1 MARENHI
8 AGFLVSAF
16 FHLGIVA
23 FAWAGMTTVQSTL
36 EKEQVVPLKL
46 SMFQPPPVPVVE
58 PDPIPEPTPVVEQVQ
73 QEEPPPPP
81 KPKPKPKLKP
91 KPKPKPEIVHKPRV
105 EPKPQLVPEIKM
117 VTKPVIQV
125 AKIPVQ
131 PAPDLALIERA
142 ENEYRAKLQAAIE
155 TQKKYPRRARRLRQ
169 QGSVLVAFKVQKDGS
184 IKNIKVTSASDSTIL
199 DKAAMETVL
208 KISGLYPLPEELN
221 RTEWSFSIPI
231 NYFLR

>member
-8 AGFLVSAF
+8 AGFLVSTF

-23 FAWAGMTTVQSTL
+23 FAWAGMSTVQSTL
-36 EKEQVVPLKL
+36 KKEQIVPLKL

-58 PDPIPEPTPVVEQVQ
+58 PEPIPEPTPVIEQVQ

-81 KPKPKPKLKP
+81 KPKPKL

-105 EPKPQLVPEIKM
+105 EPKPQPVPEIKT
-117 VTKPVIQV
+117 VTRPVIQV

-131 PAPDLALIERA
+131 PAPDLALIERT

-169 QGSVLVAFKVQKDGS
+169 QGSVLVAFKVKKDGS
-184 IKNIKVTSASDSTIL
+184 IKNITVTSASNSTIL